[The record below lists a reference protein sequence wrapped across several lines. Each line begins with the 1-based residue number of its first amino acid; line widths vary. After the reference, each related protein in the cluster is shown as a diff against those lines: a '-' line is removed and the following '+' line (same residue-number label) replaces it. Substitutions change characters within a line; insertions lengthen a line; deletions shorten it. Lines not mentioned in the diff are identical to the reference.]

1 VFTDVFEWLQGLV
14 GLYPILGAAIV
25 VCALIG
31 LFVAT
36 GARLPTRAHSLRPH

>member
-14 GLYPILGAAIV
+14 GVYPIAGATVI
-25 VCALIG
+25 VCALVV

-36 GARLPTRAHSLRPH
+36 GARLPHRPHPLRPH